1 MESNTNIETL
11 VFNNDATTIIN
22 PHRVISNDNI
32 KSCNNE
38 GIHEN
43 RKINIL
49 GINNKYQVKKLTG
62 KMIINKE
69 REIYRIKNTTNQI
82 FTSQDNTDIINELS
96 RESQETSANGGLFK
110 KEIENKI
117 NGYKNQDVIKN
128 IFESTIFVTFND
140 IINML
145 NNCNCKCHYCAKD
158 LQIFYK
164 YVREKTQWSLDR
176 INNDQGHNRNN
187 VVISCLECNLKKK
200 RTSEKSFLFTKQLKI
215 VKSDGS
221 AETAETAEL

>member
-1 MESNTNIETL
+1 MENP
-11 VFNNDATTIIN
+11 DIN
-22 PHRVISNDNI
+22 ESTDQY
-32 KSCNNE
+32 NE
-38 GIHEN
+38 PRSEIHENHDNLSQNNVIHHDDVFQNDN

-69 REIYRIKNTTNQI
+69 REIHKIKNATNQI
-82 FTSQDNTDIINELS
+82 FTSQNNMDIISELLL
-96 RESQETSANGGLFK
+96 ENKTENGCLFK

-117 NGYKNQDVIKN
+117 NGYKNQDIIKN
-128 IFESTIFVTFND
+128 LFESTIFVTFHD

-176 INNDQGHNRNN
+176 INNDQGHNTNN

-215 VKSDGS
+215 VKSDGT
-221 AETAETAEL
+221 AETAETPDKL

>member
-1 MESNTNIETL
+1 MENPDINETTEQYNGIRPEIDEKNNTLSQNGLI
-11 VFNNDATTIIN
+11 
-22 PHRVISNDNI
+22 HNDNFLQ
-32 KSCNNE
+32 N
-38 GIHEN
+38 EN

-69 REIYRIKNTTNQI
+69 REIHKIKNATNQI
-82 FTSQDNTDIINELS
+82 FTSQNNTDIISELLL
-96 RESQETSANGGLFK
+96 ENKTENGCLFK

-117 NGYKNQDVIKN
+117 NGYKNQDIIKN
-128 IFESTIFVTFND
+128 LFESTIFVTFND
-140 IINML
+140 IIKML

-176 INNDQGHNRNN
+176 INNDQGHNTNN

-215 VKSDGS
+215 VKSDGP
-221 AETAETAEL
+221 ADTADTL

>member
-1 MESNTNIETL
+1 MENNTMIVNHENMNDAQIENNQPIE
-11 VFNNDATTIIN
+11 NNDMK
-22 PHRVISNDNI
+22 PSYD
-32 KSCNNE
+32 CQP
-38 GIHEN
+38 EN
-43 RKINIL
+43 KKINIL

-69 REIYRIKNTTNQI
+69 REIHKIKNSSNQVFTTQN
-82 FTSQDNTDIINELS
+82 NMDIITELLLL
-96 RESQETSANGGLFK
+96 ENKTENGDLFK

-128 IFESTIFVTFND
+128 IFDSSIFVTFND
-140 IINML
+140 IVNML
-145 NNCNCKCHYCAKD
+145 NKSKCKCHYCEKD

-176 INNDQGHNRNN
+176 INNDEGHNINN

-215 VKSDGS
+215 VKSDES
-221 AETAETAEL
+221 